1 MMLLLMLII
10 KVLRKSIIAL
20 CLVAGGYLLADGGW
34 IYAKAQLAQQLIEQ
48 AWQETLETGKAI
60 KPWPWADTWPVARL
74 VAKEHDVDLYILQGT
89 HGSSL
94 AFGPGYL
101 IGSAEPGGNGS
112 TIVAGH
118 RDTHFR
124 FMKELQQGDKLQ
136 LTGRSGEPHSYRVD
150 TLSVVDSS
158 KQELFA
164 SSDQS
169 QLLLVTCYPFN
180 SINPG
185 GPLRFVISAV
195 PEEPRRVM

>member
-1 MMLLLMLII
+1 MIYIMLLV
-10 KVLRKSIIAL
+10 KVLRKSMIAL

-48 AWQETLETGKAI
+48 AWQETLQTGDAI

-74 VAKEHDVDLYILQGT
+74 VAKKHDVDLYILQGT

-94 AFGPGYL
+94 AYGPGYL

-112 TIVAGH
+112 TVLAGH

-136 LTGRSGEPHSYRVD
+136 LTGRSGEPQSYRVD
-150 TLSVVDSS
+150 KLTVVDSS
-158 KQELFA
+158 KQKLFA
-164 SSDQS
+164 DPDQN
-169 QLLLVTCYPFN
+169 QLLLITCYPFN

-195 PEEPRRVM
+195 QEDPRRVM